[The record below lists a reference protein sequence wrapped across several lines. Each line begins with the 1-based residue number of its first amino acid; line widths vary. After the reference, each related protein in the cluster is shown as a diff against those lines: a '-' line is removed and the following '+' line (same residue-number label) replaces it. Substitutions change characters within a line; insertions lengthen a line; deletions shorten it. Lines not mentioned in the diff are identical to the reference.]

1 MPNPFEIETN
11 VSTGRVQRGKNLGFD
26 EAFLDLQMEESE
38 VLEDERES
46 INYRALSVFF
56 MLCLLALGLRVSFLQ
71 GVKGYEYR
79 ALAEGNKL
87 RVQYVLSPRGLITD
101 RTGKVIASNI
111 PSFELDAVTA
121 DLPADPQVFRNLV
134 AEVARI
140 VGKPPEELMENISRM
155 APNSYQNQPLVLNI
169 TKEQALVLISRAGE
183 HPGFVAEDTAIRDYK
198 DPYVFT
204 HLTGY
209 SAKINMQELAERA
222 GLEYPLNDYIGKT
235 GIELQYE
242 EFLHGTAGK
251 KQSEIDAQGNFKKTL
266 AEVPSRSGDT
276 VKLNIDYDLQ
286 KVLYESMRQVM
297 DGRGNDKAA
306 AVAVNPQTGEVLA
319 LISLPAFDSNMFA
332 RGITQKEYDAIINN
346 GSNPL
351 LNRAVA
357 GTYPPGSTVKPMMAI
372 AALSEGIVDTQ
383 TKILD
388 DGLIQVGSYSYY
400 GYERGGLGIMDIYSA
415 IARSSDIY
423 FYTVGGGN
431 PKTAVTEG
439 LGPDRIAGYLRKFNL
454 GKTLGI
460 DLPNEKPGLV
470 PDTAWKE
477 AVKKEAWFL
486 GNTYHYAIGQ
496 GDLLTTPLQVNSW
509 TATIANGGRVMRPYI
524 LNEITNAAGK
534 VLKRGERQVISEG
547 AFNAEYIKVVQDA
560 MRQTVTDGSGR
571 LLAALPVAIAGKT
584 GTAQFISGNLTRTH
598 AWFTSYAPADNPQIV
613 ITVLV
618 EDSGGGDKVAVP
630 ISKAVYEWWA
640 QNRYNR

>member
-1 MPNPFEIETN
+1 MHNPFEIETN
-11 VSTGRVQRGKNLGFD
+11 ISTGRVKRGKNLGFD
-26 EAFLDLQMEESE
+26 EAFLDLHLDEAQ
-38 VLEDERES
+38 VLEDERENV
-46 INYRALSVFF
+46 NYRVLAGFF
-56 MLCLLALGLRVSFLQ
+56 LFCILALAFRVSFLQ
-71 GVKGYEYR
+71 GIKGGEYR

-101 RTGKVIASNI
+101 RTGKVIAANI
-111 PSFELDAVTA
+111 PSFELDVVTA
-121 DLPADPQVFRNLV
+121 DLPVEPQAYQAVL
-134 AEVARI
+134 ARVSGI
-140 VGKPPEELMENISRM
+140 VGKSSEELAEDISLM
-155 APNSYQNQPLVLNI
+155 TPNSYQNQPLVLNI
-169 TKEQALVLISRAGE
+169 TKEQALVLISGAAAL
-183 HPGFVAEDTAIRDYK
+183 PGFVAEDTAIRDYK

-209 SAKINMQELAERA
+209 SAKINAEELAERA

-235 GIELQYE
+235 GIERQYE

-266 AEVPSRSGDT
+266 AEVPARPGDT

-286 KVLYESMRQVM
+286 KVLYESMRAVM
-297 DGRGNDKAA
+297 DRRGNDKAA
-306 AVAVNPQTGEVLA
+306 AVATNPQTGEVLA
-319 LISLPAFDSNMFA
+319 LVSMPAFDSNMFA
-332 RGITQKEYDAIINN
+332 RGITQKEYSAIIENP
-346 GSNPL
+346 SNPL
-351 LNRAVA
+351 LNRVVA

-372 AALSEGIVDTQ
+372 AALSEGIVDTS

-388 DGLIQVGSYSYY
+388 DGLIRVGAYTYY
-400 GYERGGLGIMDIYSA
+400 GYERSGLGIMDIYSA

-431 PKTAVTEG
+431 PKTSVTEG
-439 LGPDRIAGYLRKFNL
+439 LGPDRIADYLRKFNL

-509 TATIANGGRVMRPYI
+509 TATIANGGKVMQPYI
-524 LNEITNAAGK
+524 LNEVIDSKGK
-534 VLKRGERQVISEG
+534 VLKRGEPKVLSEG
-547 AFNAEYIKVVQDA
+547 AFNAEYIKVAQDA

-571 LLAALPVAIAGKT
+571 SLATLPVAIAGKT

-598 AWFTSYAPADNPQIV
+598 AWFTSYAPAEDPQIA

-618 EDSGGGDKVAVP
+618 EDSGGGDTVAVP
-630 ISKAVYEWWA
+630 ISKTVYQWWIE
-640 QNRYNR
+640 NRN